1 MDGHEW
7 TFVLLD
13 KDTRNAGWWLKIKSV
28 PELLEYLELTNSKY
42 AKAFENLE
50 HDKAYRPELAT
61 HGPNPHETG
70 LAMYAWLRGANR
82 DMSAVRSLCSIA
94 SETAEDM
101 LGMLSE
107 HGTLYVNA
115 VGGYNAHGR
124 ETPGAFCH
132 RHTLAWPEFTEA
144 DIKISRFP
152 GGTHWYARVGTV
164 AVRDGDKAK
173 FDTRTG
179 AMAAAMAYLTGKD

>member
-1 MDGHEW
+1 MDEHKW

-13 KDTRNAGWWLKIKSV
+13 KGTRNAGWWLKIKSV

-42 AKAFENLE
+42 ARAFENLE
-50 HDKAYRPELAT
+50 HDKAYRPGLAT
-61 HGPNPHETG
+61 HGPNPHEAG
-70 LAMYAWLRGANR
+70 LAMYAWLQGANR
-82 DMSAVRSLCSIA
+82 SMSAVRSLCSIA
-94 SETAEDM
+94 SETAESM

-107 HGTLYVNA
+107 HDRLYVNA

-132 RHTLAWPEFTEA
+132 RNALAWPEFTEA

-164 AVRDGDKAK
+164 DVRDGDRAK